1 MPTANLDHAR
11 VRLEALRR
19 RVRDME
25 IELKTDRCTTD
36 TLSFGVTMYRPNE
49 ANNRL
54 WTGPTKPP
62 TKPSTRVVIGSS
74 SSIRRDDIAQ
84 TGRFPWRTDQSLLDF
99 SGTLP
104 VSNHEQFESRG
115 EPENL
120 KRNTRSGHHRKAA

>member
-49 ANNRL
+49 ANE
-54 WTGPTKPP
+54 
-62 TKPSTRVVIGSS
+62 S
-74 SSIRRDDIAQ
+74 A
-84 TGRFPWRTDQSLLDF
+84 LD
-99 SGTLP
+99 
-104 VSNHEQFESRG
+104 R
-115 EPENL
+115 
-120 KRNTRSGHHRKAA
+120 AD